1 MNENLNDIFA
11 DVQADTPMSG
21 APVEDG
27 LTIDI
32 CNSAGGASHK
42 YKVYPENTLR
52 EVLEICKNDLG
63 LASSGEQVVF
73 EFNGKTCS
81 DPSITVEGF
90 GIVDGGKLLINPN
103 GKVA

>member
-11 DVQADTPMSG
+11 NVQTDTPMG
-21 APVEDG
+21 ETALDDG
-27 LTIDI
+27 LTIDV

-42 YKVYPENTLR
+42 YKVYPENSLR
-52 EVLEICKNDLG
+52 EVLDICKNDLG

-81 DPSITVEGF
+81 DPRLTVKDF